1 MDAVSVLIPLVSFL
15 WVLDVTQVIQTS
27 MLKEFPA
34 KEAKALIGFEV
45 GRMVLQRLP
54 TVIPGGLINPLANVY
69 LATSAYIALQKA
81 TRPKPGL
88 AGAPQ
93 WIRDI
98 LADHSRFSLKR
109 LDLARRLACPSFQSM
124 LRNLLSILLS
134 KHNFLSAA
142 VCRCS
147 SSSLCF
153 VFSSTPF

>member
-1 MDAVSVLIPLVSFL
+1 MFMNDIYPRAFSLSMDAVSVL
-15 WVLDVTQVIQTS
+15 TQVIQTS

-54 TVIPGGLINPLANVY
+54 TVIPGGFINPLANVY
-69 LATSAYIALQKA
+69 LATSAHIALQKA

-88 AGAPQ
+88 AGAPP

-109 LDLARRLACPSFQSM
+109 LG
-124 LRNLLSILLS
+124 
-134 KHNFLSAA
+134 
-142 VCRCS
+142 
-147 SSSLCF
+147 
-153 VFSSTPF
+153 

>member
-1 MDAVSVLIPLVSFL
+1 
-15 WVLDVTQVIQTS
+15 

-54 TVIPGGLINPLANVY
+54 TVIPGGFVNSLANVY

-109 LDLARRLACPSFQSM
+109 LDGLPTV
-124 LRNLLSILLS
+124 SILILCS
-134 KHNFLSAA
+134 AFLVLWFPDVA
-142 VCRCS
+142 
-147 SSSLCF
+147 CF
-153 VFSSTPF
+153 QPWPF